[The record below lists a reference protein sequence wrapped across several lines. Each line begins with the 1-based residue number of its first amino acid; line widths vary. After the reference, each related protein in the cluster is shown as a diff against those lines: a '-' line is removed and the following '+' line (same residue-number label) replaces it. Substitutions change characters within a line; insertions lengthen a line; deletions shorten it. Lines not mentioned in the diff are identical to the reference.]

1 MAEKIVFNSTETVNL
16 AKEIASYLPDN
27 RQEAVLLKLLR
38 LDTMLADCRKELH
51 EMQKN
56 EILLEI
62 LPIVFHKLKNKL
74 TPIMG
79 YTQILSAKI
88 TDERLKER
96 LKKIENNADEL
107 TNQIDM
113 LRDYFSN
120 GQPLKEEM
128 NLNDIIRG
136 MESYFSGVRENHKI
150 ALELDLDENIPASAL
165 CVGQIEMLIIQMVDN
180 AVQAIKVKNSGEG
193 AIHIRT
199 KAGADAFRL
208 SIKDNGVGIAGEDIP
223 KLWTPFFSGFADK
236 TGIGLTICEKI
247 IANHNAACRVVS
259 TPADS
264 SEFNIT
270 FKRTSITENEN
281 KNNDKNDKQDDT
293 HNKTRRNR

>member
-1 MAEKIVFNSTETVNL
+1 MAEKIVFNSTETANL
-16 AKEIASYLPDN
+16 AREILTYLPDDK
-27 RQEAVLLKLLR
+27 QEAVLLKLLR
-38 LDTMLADCRKELH
+38 LDTMPVDCRKKLH

-56 EILLEI
+56 QILLEI

-88 TDERLKER
+88 TDEHLKER
-96 LKKIENNADEL
+96 LKKIETNADEL

-128 NLNDIIRG
+128 NLNDIISG

-150 ALELDLDENIPASAL
+150 AIELDLDANIPASAL
-165 CVGQIEMLIIQMVDN
+165 CPGQVEMLIIQMVDN
-180 AVQAIKVKNSGEG
+180 SIQAIKAKNSGAG

-199 KAGADAFRL
+199 KTGPDAFIL

-223 KLWTPFFSGFADK
+223 KLWTPFFSGFAGR

-247 IANHNAACRVVS
+247 IANHNASCRVVS
-259 TPADS
+259 TPGDS
-264 SEFNIT
+264 SEFEIT
-270 FKRTSITENEN
+270 FIRTSITENEN
-281 KNNDKNDKQDDT
+281 KNNDKQDDT
-293 HNKTRRNR
+293 QNKTRRNR